1 MSLVSNQGPDS
12 ARGYENELAK
22 RRRIERERLEELEE
36 MERLQKQGK
45 SQQIM
50 QQVSKTRSGSASRP
64 EEISLSN

>member
-1 MSLVSNQGPDS
+1 MSLVSIQGPDS

-22 RRRIERERLEELEE
+22 RRRMERERLEELEE

-50 QQVSKTRSGSASRP
+50 Q
-64 EEISLSN
+64 